1 MIYDE
6 LSRHLGIDL
15 MSRLP
20 RGVRADRRW
29 LGGIRCVSC
38 SLACWRKVRPAC
50 GLAGV
55 RTLSTPSPPLSMCS
69 LGSSRPG
76 SFDRGSLCRV
86 ALFALLLGCWLGCV
100 DDWPRLFD
108 LVWFSENL
116 KEKKTKSEKLFSRFR
131 NVYTFASRE
140 NRQFSRSARF
150 ARLEKIIFQHC
161 IR

>member
-1 MIYDE
+1 M
-6 LSRHLGIDL
+6 
-15 MSRLP
+15 
-20 RGVRADRRW
+20 
-29 LGGIRCVSC
+29 
-38 SLACWRKVRPAC
+38 
-50 GLAGV
+50 
-55 RTLSTPSPPLSMCS
+55 
-69 LGSSRPG
+69 
-76 SFDRGSLCRV
+76 

-150 ARLEKIIFQHC
+150 ARFAFRKDYFPALYIFFYILVIGEIQRVADDWLPKATTEN
-161 IR
+161 IF